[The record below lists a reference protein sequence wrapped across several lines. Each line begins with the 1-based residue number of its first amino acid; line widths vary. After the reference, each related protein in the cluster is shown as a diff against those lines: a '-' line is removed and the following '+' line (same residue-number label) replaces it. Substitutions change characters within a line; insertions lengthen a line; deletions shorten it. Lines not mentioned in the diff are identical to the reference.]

1 MPITLFICNF
11 ASVNF
16 IKFTM
21 EKKYLFR
28 YASVDGLILSSITV
42 AVLLISPLLR
52 NVPYVG
58 FIVTVAKIAGC
69 LTLLYYLM
77 KKYAWANNC
86 KRYGECFGYGLL
98 VCLFSSFVC
107 AAFSYISAEFIYS
120 GIYEQQLLE
129 MREIFLASNSGGT
142 TNAFEFM
149 LDNYSVILFFS
160 SLVYYFIIGLI
171 FSAIF
176 AGSVRIKDPFA
187 NNGESF

>member
-16 IKFTM
+16 IHFIM

-42 AVLLISPLLR
+42 AVLLVSPLLR
-52 NVPYVG
+52 NVTYVG
-58 FIVTVAKIAGC
+58 FIVNVAKIAGC

-77 KKYAWANNC
+77 KRYAWANNC

-129 MREIFLASNSGGT
+129 MRGILESSYGST
-142 TNAFEFM
+142 TDSFEYI

-160 SLVYYFIIGLI
+160 CLVYYFIIGLI

-187 NNGESF
+187 NNGANF

>member
-1 MPITLFICNF
+1 
-11 ASVNF
+11 
-16 IKFTM
+16 M

-42 AVLLISPLLR
+42 AMLLVSPLLR
-52 NVPYVG
+52 NVSYVG
-58 FIVTVAKIAGC
+58 VILNVAKIAGC

-77 KKYAWANNC
+77 KRYAWANNC

-107 AAFSYISAEFIYS
+107 AVFSYITVEFIYS

-129 MREIFLASNSGGT
+129 MREILESSYGGT
-142 TNAFEFM
+142 TDSFEYI
-149 LDNYSVILFFS
+149 LDNYSVIMFFS
-160 SLVYYFIIGLI
+160 GLVYYFIIGLI